1 MLSDLGDF
9 DDYIKAQVHEWNA
22 PGIGVSIVKDEKVI
36 FTRGYGYRDY
46 ANRLPFLSSTLFP
59 IASNT
64 KLFTAIAAGILVEK
78 GALTF
83 DQPIRDVVPS
93 LRFYDKSLDAAVTLR
108 DMLGHRTG
116 VPRYDM
122 ILHRAEFSKKELFD
136 RIRFMKPIAPFR
148 SKLIYNNMMYE
159 AVGHIIELLS
169 GKSWDQFVRDE
180 VLSPVGM
187 PQTAFT
193 IAGMLAHPNHA
204 VPFTERRDSEALWQ
218 TPYPELNWSSP
229 AGSIV
234 SSLDDMSRWLAVL
247 MNNGVMAGKKV
258 IPEQILQATLAPGLA
273 FPDPLGDVLGFEPEI
288 NSIYGMGRQTSSYR
302 GHLLASH
309 GGDLRAFHSQVSYLP
324 REKLGVVV
332 FVIGDHCSMLRNA
345 VGYNVYD
352 RLLGLGESSSMDALR
367 EFHLK
372 AKQNMRESRER
383 VRPSAIPDT
392 RFSHDLAD
400 YVGRYEHPAYGQLH
414 ISLNDFQLQFR
425 FRQTKLPLHHYHYD
439 RFDTDDDEAEG
450 AWSMSFLTSPL
461 GDIDRVSL
469 WLDATDAVFV
479 RIPDAPAPG
488 VLKQLT
494 GTYQAA
500 FGAKCAIKLRRDN
513 QLMLHFPEA
522 PAEVLT
528 PLKGLQFRNPKWP
541 QRTFEFVME
550 NGRVVA
556 LRHWNS
562 VAEFVLT
569 RVENADSA
577 DTMEHEEPIAD

>member
-1 MLSDLGDF
+1 
-9 DDYIKAQVHEWNA
+9 
-22 PGIGVSIVKDEKVI
+22 
-36 FTRGYGYRDY
+36 
-46 ANRLPFLSSTLFP
+46 
-59 IASNT
+59 
-64 KLFTAIAAGILVEK
+64 
-78 GALTF
+78 
-83 DQPIRDVVPS
+83 
-93 LRFYDKSLDAAVTLR
+93 
-108 DMLGHRTG
+108 
-116 VPRYDM
+116 
-122 ILHRAEFSKKELFD
+122 
-136 RIRFMKPIAPFR
+136 
-148 SKLIYNNMMYE
+148 
-159 AVGHIIELLS
+159 
-169 GKSWDQFVRDE
+169 
-180 VLSPVGM
+180 
-187 PQTAFT
+187 
-193 IAGMLAHPNHA
+193 
-204 VPFTERRDSEALWQ
+204 
-218 TPYPELNWSSP
+218 
-229 AGSIV
+229 
-234 SSLDDMSRWLAVL
+234 
-247 MNNGVMAGKKV
+247 MNNGVMAGKRV
-258 IPEQILQATLAPGLA
+258 IPEQILQATLTPGLA
-273 FPDPLGDVLGFEPEI
+273 FPDPLDDVLGFQPEI

-352 RLLGLGESSSMDALR
+352 RLLGLGESSSVDALR

-392 RFSHDLAD
+392 RPSHDLAD

-414 ISLNDFQLQFR
+414 ISLNDSQLQFR

-479 RIPDAPAPG
+479 RIPDAPAPS

-500 FGAKCAIKLRRDN
+500 FGAKCSIKLRRDN

-550 NGRVVA
+550 DGRVAA

-569 RVENADSA
+569 RVENAESA
-577 DTMEHEEPIAD
+577 DTMEDEEPIAD

>member
-1 MLSDLGDF
+1 MLNDLGDF
-9 DDYIKAQVHEWNA
+9 DDYMKTQVHEWNA
-22 PGIGVSIVKDEKVI
+22 PGIGVTIVKDEDVI
-36 FTRGYGYRDY
+36 FTGGYGYRDY
-46 ANRLPFLSSTLFP
+46 ANNLPFLSSTLFP

-122 ILHRAEFSKKELFD
+122 ILHRDNFSKKELFD
-136 RIRFMKPIAPFR
+136 RIRFMKPVAPFR

-169 GKSWDQFVRDE
+169 GKPWDAFIRDE
-180 VLSPVGM
+180 ILAPLGM
-187 PQTAFT
+187 SQTTFT
-193 IAGMLAHPNHA
+193 VADMIAQPNHA
-204 VPFTERRDSEALWQ
+204 VPFTERRDSEVLWQ
-218 TPYPELNWSSP
+218 APYPELNWSSP

-234 SSLDDMSRWLAVL
+234 SSLDDMSRWLSAL
-247 MNNGVMAGKKV
+247 MNKGMMAGKTV
-258 IPEQILQATLAPGLA
+258 IPERILQATLAPGLA
-273 FPDPLGDVLGFEPEI
+273 FPHPLGGLLGFQPEI
-288 NSIYGMGRQTSSYR
+288 NAIYGMGRQTSSYR

-309 GGDLRAFHSQVSYLP
+309 GGDLRAFHSQASYLP
-324 REKLGVVV
+324 RERLGVIV
-332 FVIGDHCSMLRNA
+332 FVIGDHCAMLRDA

-352 RLLGLGESSSMDALR
+352 RLLGLGESSWMDALR

-372 AKQNMRESRER
+372 AKQDMRESRER
-383 VRPSAIPDT
+383 VKASAIPDT
-392 RFSHDLAD
+392 RPSHDLED

-414 ISLNDFQLQFR
+414 ISLKGSQLQFH
-425 FRQTKLPLHHYHYD
+425 FRQTELPLHHYHYD
-439 RFDTDDDEAEG
+439 RFDTRDDEVQG

-461 GDIDRVSL
+461 GDIDRVGL

-479 RIPDAPAPG
+479 RIPDAPALD

-494 GTYQAA
+494 GTYQ
-500 FGAKCAIKLRRDN
+500 GAVGDKCTIKLRRDN
-513 QLMLHFPEA
+513 HLTLHFPGA

-528 PLKGLQFRNPKWP
+528 PFKGLQFRNPKWP
-541 QRTFEFVME
+541 RRIFEFVME
-550 NGRVVA
+550 DGRATA

-562 VAEFVLT
+562 IAEFVLT
-569 RVENADSA
+569 RVENTDST
-577 DTMEHEEPIAD
+577 DTMEDEGSITD